1 MKAGKLSQTVWRRA
15 VDKKLNKENNGRLT
29 VPAVTENCM
38 AVKTAQNDIELV
50 TSAAVSGSNDEICIY
65 ALAKAWNDLA
75 ARAGKMQ
82 GISAQIWLPED
93 AVESNV
99 KRIVASLQTIC
110 EQKGVPILGIQAE
123 VSPVVRQNFIQITAV
138 GAVQEAEMIHVEN
151 IKPGQEIILC
161 GTIGLEGILRILDER
176 EEELT
181 QRFVPAFIRQ
191 IKGLKEQLFLDKA
204 AEAAKTFAMRND
216 ISDTLVMQQIGS
228 GGIFAVLWE
237 LAEASGVGMEIDL
250 NQIAIRQETVEICE
264 YYQLN
269 PYQMTST
276 GAMLMMT
283 DDGAGLIKVLEKAGA
298 RAVRLGVT
306 TADSARVITSAGET
320 RYMDRPA
327 PDEWMRWYHEGMQKG
342 IIES

>member
-15 VDKKLNKENNGRLT
+15 VDKKLKKEKDGRLT
-29 VPAVTENCM
+29 VPSVTENCM
-38 AVKTAQNDIELV
+38 AVKATQNTIELV
-50 TSAAVSGSNDEICIY
+50 TSAAVSGSDDEICVY

-75 ARAGKMQ
+75 ARAGEMQ
-82 GISAQIWLPED
+82 GISAQIWLPVD

-99 KRIVASLQTIC
+99 KRIIASLQTIC
-110 EQKGVPILGIQAE
+110 EQKKIPILGIQAE
-123 VSPVVRQNFIQITAV
+123 VNPVVNQKLIQITAV
-138 GAVQEAEMIHVEN
+138 GTAQESEMVCVEN
-151 IKPGQEIILC
+151 MKPGEEIILC

-176 EEELT
+176 EEELAK
-181 QRFVPAFIRQ
+181 RFVPTFIRQ
-191 IKGLKEQLFLDKA
+191 IKGLKEELFLEKA
-204 AEAAKTFAMRND
+204 AETAKAFAKKNQ
-216 ISDTLVMQQIGS
+216 ISDTFVMQQIGS
-228 GGIFAVLWE
+228 GGIFAALWE
-237 LAEASGVGMEIDL
+237 MAEAAGVGMEIDL

-276 GAMLMMT
+276 GAMLMVT
-283 DDGAGLIKVLEKAGA
+283 EDGAGLIKVLEKAGA

-327 PDEWMRWYHEGMQKG
+327 PDEWMRWYQEGMQKG